1 MEIGVTFPQNG
12 VGGDIGAIR
21 EYVQTAEAL
30 GYDYI
35 FAGDHVIGG
44 DPVGWDGRAGPYTVD
59 YIYHEPMTLL
69 AYMAAITTRIK
80 LFTGVIIL
88 PQRQATLVA
97 KQAAEIDYLSG
108 GRLMLGVGVGWNE
121 REYAALNVD
130 FHTRGARMEEQFEV
144 MRALWTQRA
153 PSYEGRWH
161 RIDRSGLNPRPARS
175 IPLWIGGDSDA
186 ALRRTGRIADG
197 WIAMN
202 MSGPFD
208 LDPIAEGWG
217 CVQQTARDAGR
228 DPATLG
234 LHVRVIGATADETA
248 RNVESARAFGVTHA
262 TVGSRELPTAEAQL
276 KAIVDQKAAIG

>member
-1 MEIGVTFPQNG
+1 MELGVMFPQNG
-12 VGGDIGAIR
+12 VGAEVGLIR

-30 GYDYI
+30 GYDYL

-44 DPVGWDGRAGPYTVD
+44 DPVGWDGRQGPYTVD
-59 YIYHEPMTLL
+59 NIYHEPMTLL
-69 AYMAAITTRIK
+69 AYLAAITTRIK

-97 KQAAEIDYLSG
+97 KQAAEIDYLSN

-121 REYAALNVD
+121 REYRALNVD

-153 PSYEGRWH
+153 PSYKGRWH
-161 RIDRSGLNPRPARS
+161 DIDRSGLNPRPAAP
-175 IPLWIGGDSDA
+175 IPLWIGGDTEPV
-186 ALRRTGRIADG
+186 LKRTGRIADG

-202 MSGPFD
+202 MSGPFNFE
-208 LDPIAEGWG
+208 PITEPWERVKQA
-217 CVQQTARDAGR
+217 ARDAGR

-234 LHVRVIGATADETA
+234 LHVRAAGPTPDETA
-248 RNVESARAFGVTHA
+248 QNVAASRAFGVTHA
-262 TVGSRELPTAEAQL
+262 TVGARDLPDPKDQL
-276 KAIVDQKAAIG
+276 QAIIDQKAAIA